1 MTLESSS
8 FCNTKMLFDSST
20 NSFEDD
26 VSLVFDDPQP
36 IFFSSPMELD
46 SYDQILLEFQRSS
59 ATNLDST
66 PMETNVAKLPTATD
80 GEVVEVSGEDPQLD
94 ILAIASG
101 VSPAPSPPMT
111 RSRRGR
117 RKKTEEERERFW
129 SRRPNWLPKDWTTEV
144 KVRKN
149 GTTKGIRDRV
159 I

>member
-1 MTLESSS
+1 
-8 FCNTKMLFDSST
+8 
-20 NSFEDD
+20 
-26 VSLVFDDPQP
+26 
-36 IFFSSPMELD
+36 MELD

-66 PMETNVAKLPTATD
+66 PMETNVAKLPTTTD